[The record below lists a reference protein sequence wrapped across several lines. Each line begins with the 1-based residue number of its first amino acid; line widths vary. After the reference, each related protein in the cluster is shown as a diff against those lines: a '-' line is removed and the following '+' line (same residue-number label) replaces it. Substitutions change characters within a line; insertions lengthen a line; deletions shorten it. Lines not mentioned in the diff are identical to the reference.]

1 MTNVQ
6 HIMSQIMGGGI
17 MRSFRLGRKDKKDQ
31 GNYYQYPKVPSG
43 FQCFVCGKQFSTNEA
58 RIQHLEE
65 DPHGSLYDTISPQEK
80 EENRR
85 LNPNE

>member
-17 MRSFRLGRKDKKDQ
+17 MRSYKLGRKDKKDH
-31 GNYYQYPKVPSG
+31 NYHQYPKVPSG
-43 FQCFVCGKQFSTNEA
+43 FQCFVCGKQFATNDA

-65 DPHGSLYDTISPQEK
+65 DPHGSLYDTVSPQEG

-85 LNPNE
+85 LKLK

>member
-17 MRSFRLGRKDKKDQ
+17 MRSSRLGRKDKKDH

-43 FQCFVCGKQFSTNEA
+43 FQCFVCGKHFSTNDA

-85 LNPNE
+85 LKPK